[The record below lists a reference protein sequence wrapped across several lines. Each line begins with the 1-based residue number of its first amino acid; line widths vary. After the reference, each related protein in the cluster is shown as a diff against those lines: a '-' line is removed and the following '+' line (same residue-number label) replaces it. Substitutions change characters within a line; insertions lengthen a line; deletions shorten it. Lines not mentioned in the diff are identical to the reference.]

1 MDDKEKVAEI
11 IRLLEELKFQ
21 EKIVLGYTDKE
32 MIELFRGKVKEIR
45 FINRVPIV
53 PIIQFS
59 SFIDEFYGNL
69 EEIKTIEK

>member
-32 MIELFRGKVKEIR
+32 MIELFRGKVKEIKK
-45 FINRVPIV
+45 VV
-53 PIIQFS
+53 AS
-59 SFIDEFYGNL
+59 
-69 EEIKTIEK
+69 

>member
-32 MIELFRGKVKEIR
+32 MIELFRGKVKEIKKVVGVVVG
-45 FINRVPIV
+45 F
-53 PIIQFS
+53 
-59 SFIDEFYGNL
+59 G
-69 EEIKTIEK
+69 

>member
-1 MDDKEKVAEI
+1 MTQTDKEKIAEI

-45 FINRVPIV
+45 KVV
-53 PIIQFS
+53 TS
-59 SFIDEFYGNL
+59 
-69 EEIKTIEK
+69 

>member
-32 MIELFRGKVKEIR
+32 MIELFRGKVKEIKKVVGVVVG
-45 FINRVPIV
+45 F
-53 PIIQFS
+53 
-59 SFIDEFYGNL
+59 D
-69 EEIKTIEK
+69 

>member
-32 MIELFRGKVKEIR
+32 MIELFRGKVKEIKKVVGV
-45 FINRVPIV
+45 VPD
-53 PIIQFS
+53 F
-59 SFIDEFYGNL
+59 G
-69 EEIKTIEK
+69 

>member
-32 MIELFRGKVKEIR
+32 MIELFRGKIKEIKKVVVVVVG
-45 FINRVPIV
+45 F
-53 PIIQFS
+53 
-59 SFIDEFYGNL
+59 G
-69 EEIKTIEK
+69 

>member
-32 MIELFRGKVKEIR
+32 MIELFMGKIKEIKKVVGVVVG
-45 FINRVPIV
+45 F
-53 PIIQFS
+53 
-59 SFIDEFYGNL
+59 G
-69 EEIKTIEK
+69 

>member
-32 MIELFRGKVKEIR
+32 MIELFKRKIKEIR
-45 FINRVPIV
+45 KV
-53 PIIQFS
+53 IIS
-59 SFIDEFYGNL
+59 
-69 EEIKTIEK
+69 

>member
-32 MIELFRGKVKEIR
+32 MIELLKGKIKEIKK
-45 FINRVPIV
+45 VV
-53 PIIQFS
+53 TS
-59 SFIDEFYGNL
+59 
-69 EEIKTIEK
+69 

>member
-32 MIELFRGKVKEIR
+32 LIVLFRGKIKEI
-45 FINRVPIV
+45 IIV
-53 PIIQFS
+53 VGIVVGF
-59 SFIDEFYGNL
+59 G
-69 EEIKTIEK
+69 